1 MGFNLFGYRIVD
13 NNMTSLSKEEWDN
26 HRHAYDKDFAYTEGF
41 EWIYLPPTFPQDT
54 EIYGRPKHPFR
65 AIEWVHQ
72 NIPEEA
78 QSRYL
83 NILDLMNEDQ
93 TIYFYFSN

>member
-1 MGFNLFGYRIVD
+1 MGFNLFGYRVVD
-13 NNMTSLSKEEWDN
+13 NKKISLSANEWDSQ
-26 HRHAYDKDFAYTEGF
+26 RHAYDKEFAYTEGF
-41 EWIYLPPTFPQDT
+41 EWVYLPAEYPQDT
-54 EIYGRPKHPFR
+54 EIYARPKFPFR
-65 AIEWVHQ
+65 AIEWIHQ
-72 NIPEEA
+72 NIPEEV